1 MCACVA
7 ACNSGRIA
15 KNHQMK
21 EGFAMYCV
29 HNGIPSVMVY
39 DTVKGE
45 YVYIPERKWDRL
57 NKDQKKQFRISH
69 LHEETPF
76 ERAKINA

>member
-1 MCACVA
+1 
-7 ACNSGRIA
+7 
-15 KNHQMK
+15 
-21 EGFAMYCV
+21 MYCV
-29 HNGIPSVMVY
+29 HNGIASVMVY

-76 ERAKINA
+76 EKAMINAK

>member
-1 MCACVA
+1 
-7 ACNSGRIA
+7 
-15 KNHQMK
+15 
-21 EGFAMYCV
+21 MYCI
-29 HNGIPSVMVY
+29 HNGKTCLMVY
-39 DTVKGE
+39 DTEKGK

-76 ERAKINA
+76 ERAMINAK